1 MARNPLPH
9 ETHSG
14 ERNLF
19 LVRVTRAKQGGPML
33 LLPGTETALTVVS
46 GEASLQ
52 AYLSEEYAAAPCR
65 AWVARL
71 GDIPEANFAEVRLAY
86 KLEIPK

>member
-1 MARNPLPH
+1 MPRNPLLSEAP
-9 ETHSG
+9 SG

-19 LVRVTRAKQGGPML
+19 LVRVTRAKSGGPML

-46 GEASLQ
+46 GEDNLKQ
-52 AYLSEEYAAAPCR
+52 YLTEEYNSGPCR

-71 GDIPEANFAEVRLAY
+71 GDIPEASFAEVRAT
-86 KLEIPK
+86 PKFELPQ